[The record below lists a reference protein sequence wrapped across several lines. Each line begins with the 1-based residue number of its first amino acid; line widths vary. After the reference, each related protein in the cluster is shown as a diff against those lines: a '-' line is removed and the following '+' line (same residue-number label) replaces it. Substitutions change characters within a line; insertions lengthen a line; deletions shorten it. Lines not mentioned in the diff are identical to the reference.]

1 MAINDLVFREVKLL
15 GSLGYANDHSATI
28 EMIVSGEVD
37 RYQFITGRIAL
48 QDIVKNGVEELVNNQ
63 EENVKILVHP

>member
-1 MAINDLVFREVKLL
+1 
-15 GSLGYANDHSATI
+15 
-28 EMIVSGEVD
+28 MIVSGEVD